1 MYFYETAYKYTKNF
15 GDDGNAYGEQEN
27 KLPQTLENTS
37 VINSKFLKKNTKK
50 KNILY
55 IKEKLIKKLFKY
67 FYNIF
72 GDKESV
78 LEILTKMAEDIL
90 TKLNFNLY
98 LDQDLNK
105 LDLTFNE
112 YLDNIDFFID
122 KIEKIILSD
131 SYDENTVSN
140 ELGNLEEIKNLIPK
154 NIIK

>member
-1 MYFYETAYKYTKNF
+1 MYFYETAYKYTKNL
-15 GDDGNAYGEQEN
+15 GDDGNAYGIDKN
-27 KLPQTLENTS
+27 KLPVSLENTS
-37 VINSKFLKKNTKK
+37 VINSSFLKKNTKK

-55 IKEKLIKKLFKY
+55 IKEKLTKKLFRY

-98 LDQDLNK
+98 LDENLNK

-131 SYDENTVSN
+131 GIDTVENISD
-140 ELGNLEEIKNLIPK
+140 LIPQK
-154 NIIK
+154 VI